1 MDFSAEE
8 HFVKTFIKKNRRER
22 LLSEL
27 KDQKKRYRGISRFC
41 HTSEELLD
49 PGKIIMSGKDMEH
62 LPGFADF
69 VSSHE
74 EDCLLLSPYPFLDG
88 EVLPL
93 SEAAEQAVMCPDAV
107 LILGSTFALVYG
119 EPVKGGRD
127 RYLLSEEERYY
138 RDTRRQ

>member
-1 MDFSAEE
+1 MDFTAEE
-8 HFVKTFIKKNRRER
+8 RFVESFIRKNRRER

-41 HTSEELLD
+41 HGSEELLD
-49 PGKIIMSGKDMEH
+49 PGKIIMSGKDMER
-62 LPGFADF
+62 LPGFGDF

-74 EDCLLLSPYPFLDG
+74 EDCLLLSPYSFLDG
-88 EVLPL
+88 EMLPL
-93 SEAAEQAVMCPDAV
+93 SEAVEQAVMCPDAV

-127 RYLLSEEERYY
+127 RYLLSEEKRYIN
-138 RDTRRQ
+138 DTHRR